1 MSSSIIKQSFH
12 QKIEAINWRFH
23 ALPYKK
29 TPYFS
34 KLQFI
39 VPQGIGLTPA
49 STLTFVLSRKLLGQ
63 SPAAPFF
70 MQLSR
75 QLCRRYASAKA
86 QMQVKRMLE
95 RRLSARKK
103 KE

>member
-1 MSSSIIKQSFH
+1 MIIIIIQPSEGLLLRWLPNKFQKPKIKLLFSLISSIIIKQSFH
-12 QKIEAINWRFH
+12 QRIEAIHWRFH

-49 STLTFVLSRKLLGQ
+49 
-63 SPAAPFF
+63 
-70 MQLSR
+70 
-75 QLCRRYASAKA
+75 
-86 QMQVKRMLE
+86 
-95 RRLSARKK
+95 
-103 KE
+103 